1 MVSALK
7 NCRARCFMNRCVKKQ
22 KPKKWGK
29 EMIEVRDLKKKFGD
43 VHAVNGVSFTAKSG
57 AITGLLGPNGA
68 GKTTTIRM
76 IGTLVSIDGGSVSVN
91 GIDAARDPETVRRIS
106 GMLTDARG
114 LYTRMTA
121 RENIRY
127 YADMRGID
135 RAKSDRTIARFADW
149 LDMREILDRRTEGF
163 SQGERMK
170 VAITR
175 ALVHEPTHVILDEP
189 TNGLDVMT
197 TRALRE
203 LIKRLKSEGCTVMFS
218 SHIMQE
224 VAALCDEIIIIS
236 HGRVTA
242 QGTTEELLA
251 MSAKE
256 SLEDAFVAL
265 AEIENHQSATS
276 TTTHPITNK
285 NKEAA

>member
-1 MVSALK
+1 MSRYVK
-7 NCRARCFMNRCVKKQ
+7 NQ
-22 KPKKWGK
+22 KPKKWEK
-29 EMIEVRDLKKKFGD
+29 EMIEVRELKKKFGD

-91 GIDAARDPETVRRIS
+91 GIDAARDPETVRQTS
-106 GMLTDARG
+106 GLLTDARG

-149 LDMREILDRRTEGF
+149 LDMGEILDRRTEGF

-251 MSAKE
+251 MSAKD

-265 AEIENHQSATS
+265 AEIEIHQSATG
-276 TTTHPITNK
+276 TTTHPMTNK

>member
-1 MVSALK
+1 
-7 NCRARCFMNRCVKKQ
+7 
-22 KPKKWGK
+22 
-29 EMIEVRDLKKKFGD
+29 MIEVRDLRKQFAEVK
-43 VHAVNGVSFTAKSG
+43 AVDGVNFTARSG

-76 IGTLVSIDGGSVSVN
+76 IGTLVSIDGGSVQVD
-91 GIDAARDPETVRRIS
+91 GVDAARDADGVRKIS
-106 GMLTDARG
+106 GLLTDARG

-127 YADMRGID
+127 YADLRGIPYD
-135 RAKSDRTIARFADW
+135 QSEKTIARFADW
-149 LDMREILDRRTEGF
+149 LDMRAILDRRTEGF

-170 VAITR
+170 VAIVR
-175 ALVHEPTHVILDEP
+175 ALVHEPSHVILDEP
-189 TNGLDVMT
+189 TNGLDVLT
-197 TRALRE
+197 TRALRD
-203 LIKRLKSEGCTVMFS
+203 LIKRLKEEGRTVMFS

-242 QGTTEELLA
+242 QGTTDALLTL
-251 MSAKE
+251 SGRT

-265 AEIENHQSATS
+265 TGSDAEVL
-276 TTTHPITNK
+276 P
-285 NKEAA
+285 

>member
-1 MVSALK
+1 
-7 NCRARCFMNRCVKKQ
+7 
-22 KPKKWGK
+22 
-29 EMIEVRDLKKKFGD
+29 MIEVRDLKKQFGE
-43 VHAVNGVSFTAKSG
+43 VKAVDGVTFTAKSG

-76 IGTLVSIDGGSVSVN
+76 IGTLVSIGSGSVRVN
-91 GIDAARDPETVRRIS
+91 GLDAQLDPDAVRQTS
-106 GMLTDARG
+106 GLLTDARG
-114 LYTRMTA
+114 LYTRLTA

-127 YADMRGID
+127 YADLRSVP
-135 RAKSDRTIARFADW
+135 RARSDATIARFVDW
-149 LDMREILDRRTEGF
+149 LDMKDIIDRRTEGF

-170 VAITR
+170 VAIVR

-203 LIKRLKSEGCTVMFS
+203 MIKRLKQDGRTVMFS

-224 VAALCDEIIIIS
+224 VAALCDEIVIIA

-242 QGTTEELLA
+242 QGTTDELLA
-251 MSAKE
+251 MSGKTN
-256 SLEDAFVAL
+256 LEDAFVTL
-265 AEIENHQSATS
+265 AGIDAEVAV
-276 TTTHPITNK
+276 
-285 NKEAA
+285 